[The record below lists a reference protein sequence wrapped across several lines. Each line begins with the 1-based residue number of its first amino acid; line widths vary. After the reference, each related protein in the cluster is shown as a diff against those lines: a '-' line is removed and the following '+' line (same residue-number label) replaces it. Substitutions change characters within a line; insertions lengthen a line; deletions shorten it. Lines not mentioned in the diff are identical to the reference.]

1 VITITMPPL
10 RERGDDILLLASHF
24 LKKFAEEVGRPVP
37 RFSDEALQVLRNYHW
52 PGNVRE
58 LENLMQ
64 RAVVMIDRQ
73 LIEVP
78 DLPSVMRFTVAREA
92 GLNRSLAEVEAEHI
106 RNVLAGVGGNKSR
119 AAQIL
124 GINRKT
130 LREKLK
136 AAEQDQQRLS
146 E

>member
-1 VITITMPPL
+1 
-10 RERGDDILLLASHF
+10 
-24 LKKFAEEVGRPVP
+24 
-37 RFSDEALQVLRNYHW
+37 
-52 PGNVRE
+52 
-58 LENLMQ
+58 
-64 RAVVMIDRQ
+64 MIDRQ